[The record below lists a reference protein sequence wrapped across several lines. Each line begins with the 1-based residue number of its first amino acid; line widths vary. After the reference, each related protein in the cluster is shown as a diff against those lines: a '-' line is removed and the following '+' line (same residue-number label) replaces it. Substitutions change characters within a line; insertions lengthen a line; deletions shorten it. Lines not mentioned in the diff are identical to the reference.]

1 MPQSEQSAISDRHR
15 VAGRAVR
22 SSKFFEK
29 ELTRYRDLTT
39 RSLIEFI
46 PSDGPVYLYDLVSIY
61 PQRLGKG
68 LRAALCLAICNALGG
83 DERKALNSAVAI
95 ELFHNAFL
103 IHDDV
108 QDASELRRGGPTL
121 HREYGL
127 GIGVNVGNA
136 TNLVALHRLMAN
148 RRILG
153 AEATWRVM
161 RETEAMLKQ
170 SLEGQAIELGWIR
183 NNVCALNTK
192 AYLQMC
198 LKKTAWYSFIYPLRV
213 GAIIAEGRELDTD
226 RFCRF
231 GWYLGAAFQIQDDI
245 LNLTGSYANYRKEIA
260 GDLWEGKRTL
270 ILIHLLRN
278 CTPTQRRAIE
288 KFLAKPRCERQR
300 ADVEW
305 LYQLMLVNDSI
316 NFARRAARQLA
327 GAAFMEGL
335 TALANVPDSDSKRF
349 ILEMI
354 LFVVRRDR

>member
-1 MPQSEQSAISDRHR
+1 MPQSKQSARSDRHGR
-15 VAGRAVR
+15 GGRAVR
-22 SSKFFEK
+22 SSKFFERA
-29 ELTRYRDLTT
+29 LTRYRDLAT
-39 RSLIEFI
+39 RTLVEVI
-46 PSDGPVYLYDLVSIY
+46 PSDGPSYLYDLVSIY

-68 LRAALCLAICNALGG
+68 LRAALCLATCDAFGG

-136 TNLVALHRLMAN
+136 TNLIALHRLMAN
-148 RRILG
+148 RQILG

-183 NNVCALNTK
+183 NNVCALGTK
-192 AYLQMC
+192 DYLQMC

-213 GAIIAEGRELDTD
+213 GALIAEGRELDTD
-226 RFCRF
+226 RFCSF

-245 LNLTGSYANYRKEIA
+245 LNLTGSFANYRKEIG

-270 ILIHLLRN
+270 MLIHLLRN
-278 CTPTQRRAIE
+278 CTPTQRQAIE
-288 KFLAKPRCERQR
+288 KFLAKPRCEREC

-305 LYQLMLVNDSI
+305 LYQLMVLNDSI

-354 LFVVRRDR
+354 LYVVRRDR

>member
-1 MPQSEQSAISDRHR
+1 MPQSKQRPTADRLGSNGL
-15 VAGRAVR
+15 AAR
-22 SSKFFEK
+22 SSKFFEQT
-29 ELTRYRDLTT
+29 LTQYRDLTT
-39 RSLIEFI
+39 RALLEVI
-46 PSDGPVYLYDLVSIY
+46 PSDGPSYLYDLVSIY

-68 LRAALCLAICNALGG
+68 LRAALCFAICNALGG
-83 DERKALNSAVAI
+83 SERKALNSAVAV

-136 TNLVALHRLMAN
+136 TNLIALHRLMAN
-148 RRILG
+148 RQILG
-153 AEATWRVM
+153 AAATWRVM

-183 NNVCALNTK
+183 DNVCDLDTK
-192 AYLQMC
+192 DYLQMC

-213 GAIIAEGRELDTD
+213 GALIAEGRDLEPA
-226 RFCRF
+226 RFCSF

-270 ILIHLLRN
+270 MLIHLLRN
-278 CTPTQRRAIE
+278 CTPTQRQAME
-288 KFLAKPRCERQR
+288 KFLATPRGKRQR

-305 LYQLMLVNDSI
+305 LYQLMICSDSI

-327 GAAFMEGL
+327 GAAFMEAL
-335 TALANVPDSDSKRF
+335 TALATVPDSDAKRF

-354 LFVVRRDR
+354 LYVVRRDR

>member
-1 MPQSEQSAISDRHR
+1 MPLSKRSAISERPR
-15 VAGRAVR
+15 IAGRAAR
-22 SSKFFEK
+22 SSKFFEQA
-29 ELTRYRDLTT
+29 LTRYRDLTT
-39 RSLIEFI
+39 RTLVEFI
-46 PSDGPVYLYDLVSIY
+46 PSAGPQYLYDLVSIY

-68 LRAALCLAICNALGG
+68 LRAGLCLAICNALGG
-83 DERKALNSAVAI
+83 DERKALNTAVAV

-148 RRILG
+148 RRVLG
-153 AEATWRVM
+153 AEATWLVM

-183 NNVCALNTK
+183 NNVCALDTK
-192 AYLQMC
+192 DYLQMC

-213 GAIIAEGRELDTD
+213 GALIAEGRQLAAD
-226 RFCRF
+226 RFCSF

-245 LNLTGSYANYRKEIA
+245 LNLTGSYANYRKEIG

-270 ILIHLLRN
+270 MLIHLLRN
-278 CTPTQRRAIE
+278 CTPVQRQAIE
-288 KFLAKPRCERQR
+288 KFLAKPRGERQR
-300 ADVEW
+300 AEVEW
-305 LYQLMLVNDSI
+305 LYQLMILSDSI

-335 TALANVPDSDSKRF
+335 TALASVPDSDAKRF

-354 LFVVRRDR
+354 LYVVRRDR